1 MLPCRLL
8 RAFMLGFLW
17 SPVGTRTL
25 LDGWMDGWVAAAG
38 YYGCHWSWTTTDR
51 GCHYAYVCHW
61 LSFLLLILL
70 VPGTYVL
77 HRKAREPAVPRREQ
91 AADRER
97 HHRVPRPGERHQELK
112 HEVFLETVPGKISGI
127 VPEAAPGITS
137 GTYSRNNTRKSIG
150 NSRDVNR
157 RKHDT

>member
-1 MLPCRLL
+1 MFCTGRHVNRLCL
-8 RAFMLGFLW
+8 AVNKPLIESGTTGYLGQ
-17 SPVGTRTL
+17 VR
-25 LDGWMDGWVAAAG
+25 DM
-38 YYGCHWSWTTTDR
+38 
-51 GCHYAYVCHW
+51 
-61 LSFLLLILL
+61 
-70 VPGTYVL
+70 
-77 HRKAREPAVPRREQ
+77 K
-91 AADRER
+91 
-97 HHRVPRPGERHQELK
+97 ELK